1 MVDNTRHPKYYPYIT
16 PGRPPVDYFIPG
28 RSEEDVASPI
38 FNTGITRP
46 IYDLN
51 GNIARQ
57 LPLDQWP
64 LAGTYH
70 PEAFLMEARR
80 KEGVYSTACRIPKF

>member
-1 MVDNTRHPKYYPYIT
+1 MVDNTRHPKYYPYVT
-16 PGRPPVDYFIPG
+16 PGRPPVDYFING
-28 RSEEDVASPI
+28 RSEADVAYPI
-38 FNTGITRP
+38 FNTGISRP

-64 LAGTYH
+64 QSNTYH
-70 PEAFLMEARR
+70 YEAFLMEAR
-80 KEGVYSTACRIPKF
+80 KKDNIYMTACRIPK

>member
-16 PGRPPVDYFIPG
+16 PGRPPVDYFITG
-28 RSEEDVASPI
+28 RSEEDVAYPI
-38 FNTGITRP
+38 FNTGISRP

-64 LAGTYH
+64 QADTYH
-70 PEAFLMEARR
+70 YEAFLMEARR
-80 KEGVYSTACRIPKF
+80 RDGIYMTGARIPK